1 MIKILAVIN
10 LNVVVFDAKRLQPI
24 TERKKMLSVQ
34 FRKIQRGLSAV
45 ILVGAIIMIP
55 FSGAFCASDEKSE
68 PTPLTTNDPNI
79 PKEELAYRVDP
90 LTKDDLS
97 VEASG
102 WLQVIKAHVAD
113 VSEVQIQA
121 LTAEGDAKT
130 KLLESVNKLKEEQ
143 TALIDRF
150 KVVIEELK
158 SKGGKTEDYD
168 SYIKAISGV
177 YIDVSDASATGTV
190 IMGWLTSTEGGLRW
204 AKNIVFFLLIILIAW
219 ILSKAVSKAVQKA
232 ISNINS
238 ASELLKDFIVN
249 ISRKTIFLVG
259 FVVALSML
267 EVNVGPL
274 LAAIGAA
281 GFIMGFALQGTLSNF
296 AAGIMILIY
305 RPFDIGDFVDVAGT
319 FGTVDA
325 MTIVSTTLRKPD
337 NQKVVVPNNMIWGD
351 IITNITGTSKRRV
364 DLVFGIGYSDD
375 IAKAQKI
382 LEDLLAGH
390 ESILKDPAPV
400 VKVHELADS
409 SVNFVVRP
417 WVETDNYWDVYWD
430 ITRAVKERFDAEG
443 VSIPFPQRDV
453 HVHQVAMT

>member
-1 MIKILAVIN
+1 MIL
-10 LNVVVFDAKRLQPI
+10 
-24 TERKKMLSVQ
+24 
-34 FRKIQRGLSAV
+34 IQVLKNQRFLSAFIISA
-45 ILVGAIIMIP
+45 ILLIP
-55 FSGAFCASDEKSE
+55 LAGAFAEGDKKSE
-68 PTPLTTNDPNI
+68 PTPLTTNNPNI
-79 PKEELAYRVDP
+79 SKEELGYLIEP

-97 VEASG
+97 VEANG
-102 WLQVIKAHVAD
+102 WLQVLKKHVAG
-113 VSEVQIQA
+113 VSEVQIQT
-121 LTAEGDAKT
+121 LKSEGDEKT
-130 KLLESVNKLKEEQ
+130 KLLETVNKLKEEQ
-143 TALIDRF
+143 TALTDRL
-150 KVVIEELK
+150 KVVIEEFK
-158 SKGGKTEDYD
+158 SKGGETKDYE
-168 SYIKAISGV
+168 SYITAISGV
-177 YIDVSDASATGTV
+177 TVDVSDASATWTV
-190 IMGWLTSTEGGLRW
+190 ISGWLTSTEGGIRW
-204 AKNIVFFLLIILIAW
+204 AKNLLFFLIIILISW
-219 ILSKAVSKAVQKA
+219 ILSKVVGKAVEKA
-232 ISNINS
+232 VANVKS
-238 ASELLKDFIVN
+238 ASALLKEFIVN
-249 ISRKTIFLVG
+249 ISRKAIFIVG

-274 LAAIGAA
+274 LAAIGAV

-305 RPFDIGDFVDVAGT
+305 RPYDVGDLVDVGGT
-319 FGTVDA
+319 LGKVDA

-337 NQKVVVPNNMIWGD
+337 NQKVVIPNNMIWGD

-382 LEDLLAGH
+382 LEDILANN
-390 ESILKDPAPV
+390 ESILKDPEPV

-453 HVHQVAMT
+453 HVHQLAST